1 MTKPS
6 VEIHYCPK
14 CNWLP
19 RSAWMAQELLA
30 TFAEELASVKLVPA
44 EQSGLFRILV
54 DGRLVW
60 DRKAEGEFPQ
70 IKELK
75 QRVRNIV
82 APDKPLGH
90 VDR

>member
-1 MTKPS
+1 MPKPK

-30 TFAEELASVKLVPA
+30 TFSEELASVTLAPA
-44 EQSGLFRILV
+44 EQPGLFQVLV
-54 DGRLVW
+54 DNQLVW
-60 DRKAEGEFPQ
+60 DRKSEGEFPQ

-75 QRVRNIV
+75 QRVRNRI
-82 APDKPLGH
+82 APGKPLGH
-90 VDR
+90 IDR